1 MKHDMTPWKPGD
13 PVGMGLVYLP
23 DKKTRDA
30 YGKAC
35 RDQWIESAAQHAVQ
49 LPTLEARRN
58 FINSYPAQARDQ
70 LKDRVAK
77 LWRMLK

>member
-1 MKHDMTPWKPGD
+1 MKPDIKPWKPGD
-13 PVGMGLVYLP
+13 PVGGGLIYLP
-23 DKKTRDA
+23 DQKTRDA

-49 LPTLEARRN
+49 LSTLQARRD
-58 FINSYPAQARDQ
+58 FINNYPMPARDQ
-70 LKDRVAK
+70 LKERVAE

>member
-1 MKHDMTPWKPGD
+1 MKHDMQPWRPGD

-35 RDQWIESAAQHAVQ
+35 RDQWIESAAKHAVQ
-49 LPTLEARRN
+49 LPTLQARRD
-58 FINSYPAQARDQ
+58 FINSYPAGARGQ
-70 LKDRVAK
+70 LKDRVAE

>member
-1 MKHDMTPWKPGD
+1 MKHDMQPWKPGD
-13 PVGMGLVYLP
+13 PVGAGLVYLP

-49 LPTLEARRN
+49 LPTLQARRD
-58 FINSYPAQARDQ
+58 FINSYPSSARDQ
-70 LKDRVAK
+70 LKDRVAE